1 MNNDYIVNLLHGYI
15 EKHIKNY
22 KLLVNYK
29 NVMYVYIFAN
39 ELEAYMNDN
48 NIKEEEKLMEYIE
61 EHLWNSQEMI
71 DFWEEVEEERED
83 SFINGINSIRNKRN
97 KV

>member
-1 MNNDYIVNLLHGYI
+1 MNNDYIVNLLHSYI

-48 NIKEEEKLMEYIE
+48 NIKEEEKLIEYIE

>member
-1 MNNDYIVNLLHGYI
+1 MNNDYIVNLLHSYI
-15 EKHIKNY
+15 EKHINNY